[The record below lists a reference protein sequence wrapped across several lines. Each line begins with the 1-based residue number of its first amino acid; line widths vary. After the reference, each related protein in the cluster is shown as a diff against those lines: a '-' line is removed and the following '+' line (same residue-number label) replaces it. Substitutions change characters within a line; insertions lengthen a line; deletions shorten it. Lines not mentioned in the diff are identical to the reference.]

1 MFDCFFFGGGC
12 LCVSMLLGFRCWK
25 IYTDI
30 LIGYTNVP
38 VIEQI
43 QIQNH
48 KTQLDHPQVKQQPI
62 ILTQLE
68 TIDMKCH
75 LMNLN
80 YLVHQNLDHI
90 IIDLAIVDLVVL
102 PLLDL
107 IINQIVDV
115 KICFVSQSPPSLMY
129 IFSLLLVLYLFYQ
142 FLQNLTKD

>member
-1 MFDCFFFGGGC
+1 
-12 LCVSMLLGFRCWK
+12 MLLGFRCWK